1 MLSESL
7 PVEAPA
13 PVKMEDHA
21 APVTVMA
28 SAPPSAPDKTCFPG
42 GHPAGDLGEVGDCA
56 RCVGGFLNLVAPG
69 AGLFVLSCIG
79 ESTRGVKYGLLFL
92 VSIITGGVLIFV
104 AVDKELHCIDI
115 HSYDCTYHYLLPNP
129 TARTVLLMFAIS
141 LLAVTFLNNLSWS
154 YKLCNGRE
162 HSSQLAARAQ
172 QMRLRAEWERE
183 QQYREQQLRMQWE
196 RERPAVISVAQ
207 PAPAPPHLSEL
218 GMATGTAVDAAM
230 HLGEAANSALGFA
243 TTGHGSE

>member
-7 PVEAPA
+7 PVETPA

-28 SAPPSAPDKTCFPG
+28 SAPPSAPASAPDKTCFPG

-56 RCVGGFLNLVAPG
+56 RCVGGLLNLVAPG

-92 VSIITGGVLIFV
+92 VSIITGGALIFV
-104 AVDKELHCIDI
+104 A
-115 HSYDCTYHYLLPNP
+115 
-129 TARTVLLMFAIS
+129 TVLMPESSSTASTVLQVFAVS

-154 YKLCNGRE
+154 YMLCSGVCSGGGG
-162 HSSQLAARAQ
+162 HSSQLAARAHAL
-172 QMRLRAEWERE
+172 RLRAEWERE
-183 QQYREQQLRMQWE
+183 QQCREQQLRMQWE